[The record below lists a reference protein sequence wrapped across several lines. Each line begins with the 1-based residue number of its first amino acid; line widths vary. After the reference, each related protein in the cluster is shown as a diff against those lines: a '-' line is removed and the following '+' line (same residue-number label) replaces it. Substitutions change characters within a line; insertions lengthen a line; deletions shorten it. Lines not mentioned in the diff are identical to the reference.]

1 MCAAAIR
8 LSSSLLPF
16 AAQVEKYRNDP
27 LVYHGKLKA
36 KWGVA
41 MLNATDFIV
50 QHFSEITIPLLLV
63 HGDADQLVHIGSSQ
77 FGYKAAGS
85 TDKTFEV
92 FKGGFHEAL
101 HDLER
106 DRFLIL
112 VGEWL
117 DQRFDKEDRSAA
129 AEGTTEQGQSQ
140 KDAPGGGEPPED
152 SSKAGEPP
160 KDVPP
165 VSAPP
170 EDEGTVQGKSTENA
184 GLVEGESPKDPPT
197 EEEPPNDVAPE
208 EPQSFEQVPEFQG
221 AVEDEGKQDT

>member
-1 MCAAAIR
+1 MR
-8 LSSSLLPF
+8 LSCSLLPF

-41 MLNATDFIV
+41 MLNATDFLG

-77 FGYKAAGS
+77 FGYGAAS
-85 TDKTFEV
+85 SADKTFEV

-117 DQRFDKEDRSAA
+117 DQRFDKGDRSAA

-140 KDAPGGGEPPED
+140 KDAPGGGKTPED
-152 SSKAGEPP
+152 APKAVEPP

-165 VSAPP
+165 ESDPP
-170 EDEGTVQGKSTENA
+170 KDEGTVEGESTENA
-184 GLVEGESPKDPPT
+184 GPVEGESPKDPPT
-197 EEEPPNDVAPE
+197 EGEPPNDEVAPG